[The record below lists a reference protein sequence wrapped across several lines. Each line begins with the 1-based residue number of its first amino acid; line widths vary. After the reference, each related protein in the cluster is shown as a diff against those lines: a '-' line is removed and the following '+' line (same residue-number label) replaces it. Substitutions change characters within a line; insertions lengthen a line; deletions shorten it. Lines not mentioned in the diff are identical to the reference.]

1 MNSILDQ
8 QLIRSNVHQKPQ
20 TSFGNVQMT
29 GLKRQEE
36 SGMGFNSKTMANSQ
50 RGNKLERG
58 GSNQH
63 IEQFQNYYENIGNP
77 NKLRI

>member
-20 TSFGNVQMT
+20 TSLGNVQMT

-36 SGMGFNSKTMANSQ
+36 SGMGYNSKTMANS
-50 RGNKLERG
+50 
-58 GSNQH
+58 
-63 IEQFQNYYENIGNP
+63 
-77 NKLRI
+77 